1 MAIFPTNPG
10 STHSSV
16 LEGIRDPD
24 NRSAWERFY
33 AQYAPYVHALAT
45 RNGLRH
51 ADAEDVVQ
59 TVFAE
64 IAGRIR
70 TFDYD
75 RARGHFH
82 VWLAK
87 AALFRIQ
94 DLRRRNVR
102 REANELSV
110 SDPDAP
116 APDDFEALAEEEW
129 RAHLQSLALDRLRE
143 RISPRQFEL
152 FHAAA
157 VEGWP
162 AAKTA
167 QVYGTTSSAVYKATS
182 RAKPLWDAILRDV
195 QAELDAPP
203 PPPPAPDAP

>member
-16 LEGIRDPD
+16 LEGIRDPA

-33 AQYAPYVHALAT
+33 AQYAPYVLALAS

-64 IAGRIR
+64 LAGRVR

-75 RARGHFH
+75 RAKGHFH

-94 DLRRRNVR
+94 DLRRRNAR
-102 REANELSV
+102 RESRERLEPEL
-110 SDPDAP
+110 DAP
-116 APDDFEALAEEEW
+116 APDALEALAEEEW
-129 RAHLQSLALDRLRE
+129 RSHVRRLALEKLRE
-143 RISPRQFEL
+143 RTTLRQFEL

-157 VEGWP
+157 VEEWP
-162 AAKTA
+162 TQKTM
-167 QVYGTTSSAVYKATS
+167 QVYGASRAAVYQ
-182 RAKPLWDAILRDV
+182 AKHRLMPLWRDV
-195 QAELDAPP
+195 LREVRAELDAPP
-203 PPPPAPDAP
+203 PPPPPAP